1 MENEYS
7 KREIDN
13 FMKEIN
19 DTLKRIETQ
28 TLKTNG
34 SVISLK
40 GWRTG
45 LAMCISVVAFV
56 VIPLVVYSF
65 NLSQENLKQSIL
77 LEIKNYGK

>member
-1 MENEYS
+1 
-7 KREIDN
+7 
-13 FMKEIN
+13 MKEIN